1 MTNRMPV
8 RDRLGALGWR
18 RGSAVPR
25 KPGNAGGGKGPQFK
39 TRRSKWRRTWRLG
52 NLSTPNKCSEA
63 ADGVARESVTSC
75 PREAMGGRRRSWHLH
90 RPHERM
96 EVAPWPK
103 SMISAE
109 ALTAFDP
116 ISTLVVVV
124 EMSKASWLV
133 SGVVPG
139 IERQPLKKLELDAT
153 ALLRLIERW
162 RKASHKI
169 TSKRR
174 EGFWEVSFPRG
185 RTIWVNKARPTRRK
199 IVQQTG
205 VATLHPARELRNLQD
220 Y

>member
-1 MTNRMPV
+1 
-8 RDRLGALGWR
+8 
-18 RGSAVPR
+18 
-25 KPGNAGGGKGPQFK
+25 
-39 TRRSKWRRTWRLG
+39 
-52 NLSTPNKCSEA
+52 
-63 ADGVARESVTSC
+63 
-75 PREAMGGRRRSWHLH
+75 
-90 RPHERM
+90 M

-139 IERQPLKKLELDAT
+139 IERQPLKKLESDAT

-220 Y
+220 YSTNLQTVPAHAGGIRQGHVGETLEQHGQQDDANGSPRQVRARAMMRAVAKGLVRIGLRSPW